1 MVFYNKKYKEFKK
14 AAEEKDGLLVIATF
28 VEKHSNSTYL
38 TTDLAL
44 SPIGILGYLYVGMYF
59 TSITYRDIGCPIGIL
74 GSLYVPVCTVQ
85 SVTYRDIE
93 WSYWYSRILICTCR
107 YVLYNRLLIGILCGP
122 IGILG
127 YLYVPVGMYCTIG
140 YLSGYCVVLL
150 VFLDT
155 YMYLYVLYNRLLIGI
170 LGGLIGILGYL
181 YVPVGMYCTIGYL
194 SGYWVV
200 LLVFLDTYMY
210 LYVLYNRLLIGIL
223 GGPIGILGYL
233 YVPVGMYCTIG
244 YLSGYWVVLLVFL
257 DTYMY
262 LYVLYN
268 RLLIGI
274 LGGPIGILG
283 YLYVPVVGEV
293 YGPEEW
299 GKVAKTCEK
308 GKAQSPINIV
318 TKKAGKSKLGPLKVE
333 FKSKRTDGGFSG
345 SIENNG
351 HAPTF
356 TLDKTGSATVKFDKK
371 EYILKQFHF
380 HFGCA
385 TVAGADEGGSE
396 HTVDDKRYLAE
407 VHMVFYNKK
416 YKEFKKAVEKKD
428 GLLVIGTLVKKHA
441 NAMYKTVALGGPI
454 GTLGSL
460 YVPWVCTVQSITYRV
475 YWVVLLVFL
484 DTWMY
489 LYVLYNRLLI
499 GILGGP
505 IGILGYL
512 YVVGMYSLQSITI
525 GILGGPIGILGYL
538 YVPVVYGARDWGH
551 VSKNCDGRS
560 QSPVNIDTQSVEI
573 INTVKNGYIP
583 NVQLL
588 KPYGYAEGTLVNT
601 GHSVTF
607 TVKEGGMTLKNP
619 INGQKYQL
627 AQIHFH
633 FGCDDSVGS
642 EHTDNGKRYPGEL
655 LPNMGADVPNVGI
668 YLADL
673 VPGLAIGRLNF
684 YSYRGSLTTPGC
696 NESVSWLVVKTPIA
710 ADESVFVVY
719 TDNNPLTYLQ
729 SKCKL
734 KAVEQRWAA
743 ELANFNFT
751 IKYRPGRHNQNADAL
766 SRIDR
771 EGEPVEMEV
780 AAVLAYGAGTTQLPS
795 EVREHLLTASVFV
808 TDTRTDN
815 HLPLSDADATYFPTV
830 SREEIGRL
838 QREDSDISRL
848 MYYRTLGRQP
858 TKVERRQESKQTLRL
873 INQWDRI
880 KERGGILYRMT
891 GDCNGRQIQ
900 LLVLPKSLRS
910 QVLKGAHNQCGHQG
924 RERTEQLIRQR
935 CWWSG
940 LCKDVKQWLTDCEKC
955 VIARGPYIAVKTPLG
970 SIIATRPLE
979 VLAMD
984 FTMLEPAS
992 DGRENV
998 LVLTDVFTKF
1008 TVAIPTRDQKATTVV
1023 KELIKEWFLVYGV
1036 PERIHSDQGRSFE
1049 AEIVQELC
1057 RVYGVRKS
1065 RTTRYHP
1072 QGNGQCERFNRTL
1085 HELLRTLPQEEKKR
1099 WPHHLK
1105 ELCYA
1110 YNATPHAT
1118 TGYSPFYLM
1127 FARDARLPLD
1137 ILLPDEQLEEDNQS
1151 WITKHQERLR
1161 EAHTTAERRL
1171 KEAAMARK
1179 AGHEKGTKGF
1189 APSLD
1194 VGERVLLRNRG
1205 IRGRNKIQDNW
1216 ENNVYKIIGRRE
1228 NNTYMVQRA
1237 DGQGGDKVVNR
1248 AEIQVCPKPIAETR
1262 NQKHCGTRHHRRNRA
1277 TSESSEDEDG
1287 QLLIEVDGN
1296 GWNHGAHAATEE
1308 SDATSSEEEAEPP
1321 LRRSTRS
1328 TAGQHNNRFHEPR
1341 PAMTM

>member
-1 MVFYNKKYKEFKK
+1 MHGDLRKRSSIIELRGAN
-14 AAEEKDGLLVIATF
+14 GLEIP
-28 VEKHSNSTYL
+28 Y
-38 TTDLAL
+38 
-44 SPIGILGYLYVGMYF
+44 
-59 TSITYRDIGCPIGIL
+59 
-74 GSLYVPVCTVQ
+74 
-85 SVTYRDIE
+85 
-93 WSYWYSRILICTCR
+93 
-107 YVLYNRLLIGILCGP
+107 
-122 IGILG
+122 
-127 YLYVPVGMYCTIG
+127 IG
-140 YLSGYCVVLL
+140 YIKTTVEIDGVSVPNCGVLIMK
-150 VFLDT
+150 DT
-155 YMYLYVLYNRLLIGI
+155 PATTQMRG
-170 LGGLIGILGYL
+170 GAPGLIGTNVLGQVPKYKNILELHEQEPKRKNRTGFVKVAGTDKVWVPPFTESDVTVTGPPWGTSAVVEPL
-181 YVPVGMYCTIGYL
+181 GVPVQGNLT
-194 SGYWVV
+194 VANT
-200 LLVFLDTYMY
+200 LVDTTKSC
-210 LYVLYNRLLIGIL
+210 LVIRVANHTAKDIWLKPRTRIGIIREGAVVQTGEQL
-223 GGPIGILGYL
+223 EFYQESNR
-233 YVPVGMYCTIG
+233 VTVSCN
-244 YLSGYWVVLLVFL
+244 LS
-257 DTYMY
+257 
-262 LYVLYN
+262 
-268 RLLIGI
+268 
-274 LGGPIGILG
+274 
-283 YLYVPVVGEV
+283 
-293 YGPEEW
+293 
-299 GKVAKTCEK
+299 A
-308 GKAQSPINIV
+308 SPQQPP
-318 TKKAGKSKLGPLKVE
+318 SRE
-333 FKSKRTDGGFSG
+333 
-345 SIENNG
+345 
-351 HAPTF
+351 
-356 TLDKTGSATVKFDKK
+356 
-371 EYILKQFHF
+371 
-380 HFGCA
+380 
-385 TVAGADEGGSE
+385 
-396 HTVDDKRYLAE
+396 
-407 VHMVFYNKK
+407 
-416 YKEFKKAVEKKD
+416 
-428 GLLVIGTLVKKHA
+428 
-441 NAMYKTVALGGPI
+441 
-454 GTLGSL
+454 
-460 YVPWVCTVQSITYRV
+460 
-475 YWVVLLVFL
+475 
-484 DTWMY
+484 
-489 LYVLYNRLLI
+489 
-499 GILGGP
+499 
-505 IGILGYL
+505 
-512 YVVGMYSLQSITI
+512 
-525 GILGGPIGILGYL
+525 
-538 YVPVVYGARDWGH
+538 
-551 VSKNCDGRS
+551 
-560 QSPVNIDTQSVEI
+560 
-573 INTVKNGYIP
+573 
-583 NVQLL
+583 
-588 KPYGYAEGTLVNT
+588 AEGTVRWQRKQELPNGITLDNFPGTAQQLEEALALFTEYKEVFATNKEDLGCTSTTYHRIHTEDDVPVMERHRRIPPNQFQEVQQHLQELLQKGIIKPSKSDYASPIVLVRKKSGALRMCVDYRKLNAKT
-601 GHSVTF
+601 KRDAYPLPRIEESLDALKGAKYFSTIDLASAYNQVEVDPRDRHKTAFTTPMGLYEFNRMPFGLQNAPATFQRLMQGVFREDLLQKLMVYLDDIIVFSPTIEEHLIRLKVVFRKLSEHGLKIEPTKCQFFGNEVTYLGHVVSADGVSTDPEK
-607 TVKEGGMTLKNP
+607 TKAVKEWPVPVTVRDLRSFLGFASYYRRFVPKF
-619 INGQKYQL
+619 
-627 AQIHFH
+627 AQIAGPLHK
-633 FGCDDSVGS
+633 VVAELGS
-642 EHTDNGKRYPGEL
+642 AGSNKTPKKLIGTVWTQDCQAAFNQLRTLLTTAPVLAYPDYTQPFILETDASNKGLGAVLSQEQDGKNKVIAYASRGLRGAERNMENYSSRKLEL
-655 LPNMGADVPNVGI
+655 LALKWAVSDKFREYLMG
-668 YLADL
+668 
-673 VPGLAIGRLNF
+673 
-684 YSYRGSLTTPGC
+684 S
-696 NESVSWLVVKTPIA
+696 K
-710 ADESVFVVY
+710 FVVY

-891 GDCNGRQIQ
+891 GDCNGGQIQ

-910 QVLKGAHNQCGHQG
+910 Q
-924 RERTEQLIRQR
+924 
-935 CWWSG
+935 
-940 LCKDVKQWLTDCEKC
+940 
-955 VIARGPYIAVKTPLG
+955 
-970 SIIATRPLE
+970 
-979 VLAMD
+979 
-984 FTMLEPAS
+984 
-992 DGRENV
+992 
-998 LVLTDVFTKF
+998 F

-1328 TAGQHNNRFHEPR
+1328 TAGQHNN
-1341 PAMTM
+1341 